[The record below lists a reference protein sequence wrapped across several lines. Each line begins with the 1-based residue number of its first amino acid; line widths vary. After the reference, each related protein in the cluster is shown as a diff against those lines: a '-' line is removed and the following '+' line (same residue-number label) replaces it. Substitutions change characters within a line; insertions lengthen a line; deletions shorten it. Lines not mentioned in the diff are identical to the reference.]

1 VGRTVAE
8 EAVIDVITD
17 FLRWLRAHGC
27 DADDVLDRAQVHFEA
42 KLEATRV
49 FR

>member
-1 VGRTVAE
+1 VAE

-27 DADDVLDRAQVHFEA
+27 DADDVLDHAQSRYEA
-42 KLEATRV
+42 ALSGSGR
-49 FR
+49 

>member
-1 VGRTVAE
+1 VAE

-27 DADDVLDRAQVHFEA
+27 DADEVLDRAQMHVDGQEELDREA
-42 KLEATRV
+42 RA
-49 FR
+49 